1 MFSGSDSL
9 SAAVESAKEQ
19 DLKPLAEEGAETLE
33 LDERQRA
40 TLESYLHDAWFFGV
54 RTGHAVMVE
63 TKMGQTD
70 PKPVI
75 LGMQDEFQDL
85 MEQLGDDLNTT
96 VGATLASW
104 NYLGRAWIAGAK
116 FWEVEIAARIIESRA
131 GGFEGLLGGPDEE
144 PGGASPIS

>member
-9 SAAVESAKEQ
+9 AIAVESAKEQ
-19 DLKPLAEEGAETLE
+19 ALKPLAEECAETLE
-33 LDERQRA
+33 LDRRQ
-40 TLESYLHDAWFFGV
+40 LEQVEGYLHDAWFFGV

-85 MEQLGDDLNTT
+85 MEQLGEALNTT
-96 VGATLASW
+96 VGATIQAW
-104 NYLGRAWIAGAK
+104 DYLGRAWIAGAQ
-116 FWEVEIAARIIESRA
+116 FWEVEIAARLIEHQA
-131 GGFEGLLGGPDEE
+131 GGFEEVLRRIEE
-144 PGGASPIS
+144 